1 MTLKQPITHIIKQRI
16 SVRTY
21 TPEPLDAKHL
31 ATLAEFLASNPSGAF
46 QSTLRF
52 QLFATKPGDA
62 DALKGLGT
70 YGQIKHPAGFIIG
83 AMGTSAKN
91 LEDFGYAM
99 EQIVLL
105 ATDLGVGTCWLGGN
119 FQQSNFAKAMR
130 CAADETVPAVISLG
144 YPADKP
150 SWRDKLIHVVM
161 DTKKRFPWEQL
172 FFQNSFQTQ
181 MTEAQAGQYAIPL
194 EMVRLAPSASN
205 YQPWRIV
212 KTAQNNVFHF
222 YMTRKPGYNRS
233 EKKYFKMADLQR
245 VDLGIAMCH
254 FELTAREQGLQGA
267 WKIVDPG
274 IAPLPAQ
281 TEYVAS
287 WHVNA

>member
-1 MTLKQPITHIIKQRI
+1 MTLKQPITQIIKQRI
-16 SVRTY
+16 SARTY
-21 TPEPLDAKHL
+21 TQRPLEAKDA
-31 ATLAEFLASNPSGAF
+31 ATLAEFLASNPSGVF
-46 QSTLRF
+46 QSKLRF
-52 QLFATKPGDA
+52 QFFAAKPGDA

-83 AMGTSAKN
+83 AIGTSAKN
-91 LEDFGYAM
+91 LEDFGYVM

-105 ATDLGVGTCWLGGN
+105 ATDLGVGTCWLGGS
-119 FQQSNFAKAMR
+119 FQQSNFAKAMQ
-130 CAADETVPAVISLG
+130 CAADETVPAAISIG
-144 YPADKP
+144 YPAEKP

-172 FFQNSFQTQ
+172 FFQGSFHTPL
-181 MTEAQAGQYAIPL
+181 TEAQAGQYAIPL

-205 YQPWRIV
+205 KQPWRIV
-212 KTAQNNVFHF
+212 NDGNSFHF
-222 YMTRKPGYNRS
+222 YLQRTM
-233 EKKYFKMADLQR
+233 KYDPKGKGWFQMADMQR
-245 VDLGIAMCH
+245 IDIGIAMCH
-254 FELTAREQGLQGA
+254 FELTARELGLQGA
-267 WKIVDPG
+267 WQIADPG

>member
-1 MTLKQPITHIIKQRI
+1 MTFTQSLTQIIQRRI

-21 TPEPLDAKHL
+21 TQRPLEAKDA

-52 QLFATKPGDA
+52 QLFAAKPDDA

-83 AMGTSAKN
+83 AMETSAKN

-105 ATDLGVGTCWLGGN
+105 ATDLGVGTCWLGGS
-119 FQQSNFAKAMR
+119 FQQSHFAKAVQ
-130 CAADETVPAVISLG
+130 CAADETVPAVISIG
-144 YPADKP
+144 YPAEKP
-150 SWRDKLIHVVM
+150 SWRDKLIHVM
-161 DTKKRFPWEQL
+161 IDTKKRFPWEQL
-172 FFQNSFQTQ
+172 FFFDSFQTPLTQ
-181 MTEAQAGQYAIPL
+181 AQAGQYAMPL

-205 YQPWRIV
+205 KQPWRIV
-212 KTAQNNVFHF
+212 KTGNEFHF
-222 YMTRKPGYNRS
+222 YLQRTM
-233 EKKYFKMADLQR
+233 KYDPKGKGWFQMADMQR
-245 VDLGIAMCH
+245 MDMGIAMCH
-254 FELTAREQGLQGA
+254 FELTTREQGLQGT
-267 WKIVDPG
+267 WKIVEPG

-281 TEYVAS
+281 TEYIAS

>member
-1 MTLKQPITHIIKQRI
+1 MTLKQPITQIIKQRI

-21 TPEPLDAKHL
+21 PQKSLEAKHL
-31 ATLAEFLASNPSGAF
+31 AALQECLASNLSGAF
-46 QSTLRF
+46 QSKLRF
-52 QLFATKPGDA
+52 QLITAEPGDA

-105 ATDLGVGTCWLGGN
+105 ATDLGVGTCWLGGS
-119 FQQSNFAKAMR
+119 FQQSNFANAMQ
-130 CAADETVPAVISLG
+130 CAASESVPAAISIG
-144 YPADKP
+144 YPAEKP
-150 SWRDKLIHVVM
+150 SWRDKLIHVVI

-172 FFQNSFQTQ
+172 FFLDSFQTPLTQ
-181 MTEAQAGQYAIPL
+181 AQAGQYATPL

-205 YQPWRIV
+205 KQPWRIV
-212 KTAQNNVFHF
+212 TVGNAFHF
-222 YMTRKPGYNRS
+222 Y
-233 EKKYFKMADLQR
+233 LQR
-245 VDLGIAMCH
+245 TMKYHPNGKGWFQTADMQRMDIGIAMCH
-254 FELTAREQGLQGA
+254 FELTAREQGLQGT

-287 WHVNA
+287 WYVNA